1 MKIKFGDILFSLIII
16 LLFVVMYVF
25 SVLSSGLKNIQEK
38 WPEYRCN
45 PMMMP
50 FASTFGPQGTDTT
63 SNFSTCVQSQMT
75 GLMGTLMEPV
85 NYAMSLGNTI
95 SGGITTAID
104 DVRKLVSSL
113 RDMITSIVTQI
124 FGVFM
129 NILIQVLHLIV
140 KMKDL
145 GSKVVGVMATCMY
158 LISGMQKTGV
168 SIWQGPLGDVVRFL
182 CFHPETP
189 LVLKN
194 GRQKKMK
201 KIKVGDVLKNGSK
214 VLGILTLQ
222 GSEKNPY
229 YRIFSNSLQ
238 DNIYVT
244 GSHLV
249 QHPTTGRFIP
259 VSLLP
264 EAQATT
270 LYTKQMNCLITDD
283 HLIPVGEYIFWDWE
297 DGN

>member
-45 PMMMP
+45 PMLMP
-50 FASTFGPQGTDTT
+50 FASTLGPPGTDTT

-85 NYAMSLGNTI
+85 NYALSLGNTI
-95 SGGITTAID
+95 SSGITVAID
-104 DVRKLVSSL
+104 DIRKLVSSL
-113 RDMITSIVTQI
+113 RDMITSIVKQI

-182 CFHPETP
+182 CFHPDTP
-189 LVLKN
+189 LILKN
-194 GRQKKMK
+194 GQKKKMK
-201 KIKVGDVLKNGSK
+201 KIKIGDILKNGSK
-214 VLGILTLQ
+214 VIGTLTLQ
-222 GSEKNPY
+222 GSDKNPY
-229 YRIFSNSLQ
+229 YRIFSHTLQ
-238 DNIYVT
+238 QNIYVT

-249 QHPTTGRFIP
+249 QYPPSGRFIP

-264 EAQATT
+264 EAKLTT
-270 LYTKQMNCLITDD
+270 SSTDKMSCLITDD
-283 HLIPVGEYIFWDWE
+283 HLISIGEHIFWDWE